1 MNLWVHLFV
10 YLGSGR
16 PVKGVDI
23 VSSANDQELII
34 DLQQGSL
41 DALGALYDRHRA
53 MVYRTAL
60 VITGDTEA
68 ASDLLQDV
76 FLRLF
81 RFADRIDSER
91 PIEPWIYRMTANL
104 SYTWVKRNRR
114 ILQPLEDLAEWL
126 AGSSKNQ
133 PYETVEKSDDWEH
146 VQQAVSSLPLPQRVV
161 VVLYYLNDLSLQE
174 ISEILDVPV
183 GTVKSRLH
191 YGRQTLK
198 KNLGLG
204 LGRLTDA
211 DKLPDLNYER
221 P

>member
-1 MNLWVHLFV
+1 MRVGATRGSVASVRVLGRRDAALLDLLDQCRPVEAEQAGGAILVPVGVVECLLDQLRLEATDHRVEVDAAEGTRGAPALGGGLRHECGPGGPRRRSRLRPADHSRSIRF
-10 YLGSGR
+10 LGSTQ
-16 PVKGVDI
+16 
-23 VSSANDQELII
+23 NN
-34 DLQQGSL
+34 
-41 DALGALYDRHRA
+41 
-53 MVYRTAL
+53 
-60 VITGDTEA
+60 
-68 ASDLLQDV
+68 
-76 FLRLF
+76 F
-81 RFADRIDSER
+81 
-91 PIEPWIYRMTANL
+91 
-104 SYTWVKRNRR
+104 
-114 ILQPLEDLAEWL
+114 AEWL

-133 PYETVEKSDDWEH
+133 PYETVEKRDDWDH

-204 LGRLTDA
+204 LGRLADA